1 MRSVVW
7 FGRARREMI
16 LILEGAG
23 HSSEPVGKGNGI
35 RREIARHRA
44 DPAAV
49 RQWEMQPAGASR
61 QSSRHRFRW
70 RVAKRS
76 GARRVAMSSMMA
88 IRITLPCARS
98 LRRSRTRKMRHAFR
112 TGKPEAHANNRGNLR
127 PHWRAGASM
136 ARLSAWRRRA
146 IRRYPSITAARTCS
160 CSSRSVTACIAFAL

>member
-98 LRRSRTRKMRHAFR
+98 LRPSRTRKMRHAFR
-112 TGKPEAHANNRGNLR
+112 AGKPEARKQPWKFASTLAHLR
-127 PHWRAGASM
+127 LDGAAFRVEATRNS
-136 ARLSAWRRRA
+136 ALS
-146 IRRYPSITAARTCS
+146 IDHGGED
-160 CSSRSVTACIAFAL
+160 VLLQ